1 MTSASMGRMAIEI
14 ARLCLGL
21 LMVAFH
27 QRIADFVLEGERS
40 LVIACRSRGLP
51 LPAAL
56 RTETAHN
63 LYLGIGMFIVLVEWL
78 RLYQIG
84 R

>member
-1 MTSASMGRMAIEI
+1 MGRMAIEI
-14 ARLCLGL
+14 ARLCVGL
-21 LMVAFH
+21 LIVAFH

-40 LVIACRSRGLP
+40 LVIAFRSRSLP

-56 RTETAHN
+56 SMQTAHN
-63 LYLGIGMFIVLVEWL
+63 LYFGIGMFIVLVEWL
-78 RLYQIG
+78 RIYQIG